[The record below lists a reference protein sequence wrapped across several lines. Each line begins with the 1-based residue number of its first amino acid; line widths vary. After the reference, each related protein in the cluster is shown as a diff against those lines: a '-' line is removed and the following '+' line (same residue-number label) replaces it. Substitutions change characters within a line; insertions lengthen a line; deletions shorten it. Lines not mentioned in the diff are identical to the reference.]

1 MTKTKATK
9 ANPDQLLRQRSSLL
23 RYETDY
29 RKIIPTKDNIL
40 VADMDFGERISKGGI
55 LMIDD
60 DKKAHG
66 IRPRWCR
73 VIAVGYKQEDV
84 APGEWLLVAH
94 GRWTRGLDM
103 TDENGDTVTV
113 RLVDPKEILM
123 ASSEMP
129 TDDTI
134 ANTI

>member
-1 MTKTKATK
+1 MKTTR

-23 RYETDY
+23 HYDTDY
-29 RKIIPTKDNIL
+29 RKITPTKDNIL

-73 VIAVGYKQEDV
+73 VIAVGYKQQDV

-103 TDENGDTVTV
+103 TDEDGLTVTV

-123 ASSEMP
+123 ATDEMP
-129 TDDTI
+129 LDDTI
-134 ANTI
+134 ANTVN

>member
-1 MTKTKATK
+1 MKKTK

-29 RKIIPTKDNIL
+29 RKITPTKDNIL
-40 VADMDFGERISKGGI
+40 VGDMDFGERISKGGI

-60 DKKAHG
+60 DRKAHG

-84 APGEWLLVAH
+84 VPGEWLLVAH

-103 TDENGDTVTV
+103 TDENGNTVTV

-134 ANTI
+134 ANTVG

>member
-1 MTKTKATK
+1 MPRHTTCIPKLL
-9 ANPDQLLRQRSSLL
+9 QLTRQPLFAFV
-23 RYETDY
+23 
-29 RKIIPTKDNIL
+29 L
-40 VADMDFGERISKGGI
+40 VADMNFGERISKGGI

-73 VIAVGYKQEDV
+73 IIAVGPKQTEV
-84 APGEWLLVAH
+84 NPGEWLLVAH

-103 TDENGDTVTV
+103 TDDSGQTVTV

-123 ASSEMP
+123 ASDEMP

-134 ANTI
+134 ANTV

>member
-1 MTKTKATK
+1 MTQIELMK
-9 ANPDQLLRQRSSLL
+9 QRSSLL
-23 RYETDY
+23 HYDTNY
-29 RKIIPTKDNIL
+29 RKITPTKDNIL

-84 APGEWLLVAH
+84 KPGEWLLVAH

-103 TDENGDTVTV
+103 TDEQGETVTV

-123 ASSEMP
+123 ASDEMP

-134 ANTI
+134 ANTIS

>member
-1 MTKTKATK
+1 MAKKAK
-9 ANPDQLLRQRSSLL
+9 PQQLLGQRSSLL
-23 RYETDY
+23 HYETDY
-29 RKIIPTKDNIL
+29 RKITPTKDNIL

-55 LMIDD
+55 LIIDD
-60 DKKAHG
+60 DKKSHG

-73 VIAVGYKQEDV
+73 ILAVGPLQKDV
-84 APGEWLLVAH
+84 EPGEWLLVSH

-103 TDENGDTVTV
+103 TDENGETVTV

-123 ASSEMP
+123 ASNQMP

-134 ANTI
+134 ANTV

>member
-1 MTKTKATK
+1 MTEIELMK
-9 ANPDQLLRQRSSLL
+9 QRSSLL
-23 RYETDY
+23 HYDTDY
-29 RKIIPTKDNIL
+29 RKITPTKDNIL
-40 VADMDFGERISKGGI
+40 VADMDFGERVSKGGI

-84 APGEWLLVAH
+84 KPGEWLLVAH

-103 TDENGDTVTV
+103 TDEQGETVTV

-123 ASSEMP
+123 ASDEMP

-134 ANTI
+134 ANTIS

>member
-1 MTKTKATK
+1 MKKTKAK
-9 ANPDQLLRQRSSLL
+9 PKQLLKQRSSLL
-23 RYETDY
+23 HYETDY
-29 RKIIPTKDNIL
+29 RKITPTKDNIL
-40 VADMDFGERISKGGI
+40 VADMDFGERITKGGI
-55 LMIDD
+55 MLVDD

-73 VIAVGYKQEDV
+73 VIAVGYKQQDV
-84 APGEWLLVAH
+84 VPGEWLLVAH

-103 TDENGDTVTV
+103 TDENGETVTV

-123 ASSEMP
+123 ASDTMP

-134 ANTI
+134 ANTV

>member
-1 MTKTKATK
+1 MKKTRAKPQK
-9 ANPDQLLRQRSSLL
+9 LLKQRSSLL
-23 RYETDY
+23 HYETDY
-29 RKIIPTKDNIL
+29 RKITPTKDNIL
-40 VADMDFGERISKGGI
+40 VADMDFGERITKGGI
-55 LMIDD
+55 MLIDD

-73 VIAVGYKQEDV
+73 VLAVGHKQQDV
-84 APGEWLLVAH
+84 VPGEWLLVAH

-103 TDENGDTVTV
+103 TDENGETVTV

-123 ASSEMP
+123 ASDKMP

-134 ANTI
+134 AATV

>member
-1 MTKTKATK
+1 MKTTR

-23 RYETDY
+23 HYKTDY

-60 DKKAHG
+60 DKKAQG

-73 VIAVGYKQEDV
+73 VLAVGYKQQDV
-84 APGEWLLVAH
+84 TPGEWLLVSH

-123 ASSEMP
+123 ASWEMP
-129 TDDTI
+129 EDDTI
-134 ANTI
+134 ANTVN

>member
-1 MTKTKATK
+1 MTQIELMK
-9 ANPDQLLRQRSSLL
+9 QRSSLL
-23 RYETDY
+23 HYETNY
-29 RKIIPTKDNIL
+29 RKITPTKDNIL

-55 LMIDD
+55 LIIDD
-60 DKKAHG
+60 DKKSHG

-84 APGEWLLVAH
+84 KPGEWLLVAH

-103 TDENGDTVTV
+103 TDENGETVTV

-123 ASSEMP
+123 ASDEMP

-134 ANTI
+134 ANTIS

>member
-1 MTKTKATK
+1 MKKTKVK
-9 ANPDQLLRQRSSLL
+9 PQLLKQRSSLL
-23 RYETDY
+23 HYNTDY
-29 RKIIPTKDNIL
+29 RKITPTKDNIL

-60 DKKAHG
+60 DKKAQG

-73 VIAVGYKQEDV
+73 VIAVGYKQQDV
-84 APGEWLLVAH
+84 KPGEWLLVAH

-123 ASSEMP
+123 ASDQMP